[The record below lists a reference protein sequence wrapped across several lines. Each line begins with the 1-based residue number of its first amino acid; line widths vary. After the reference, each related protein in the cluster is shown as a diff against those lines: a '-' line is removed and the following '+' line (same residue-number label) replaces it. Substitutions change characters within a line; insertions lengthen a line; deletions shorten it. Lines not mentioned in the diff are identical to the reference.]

1 MLEEIDKKE
10 KKKIHNA
17 WAFYDWANSVYPLV
31 ITTAV
36 FPIFYNNNVYHFI
49 EKVTYNGIT
58 TEAKFVNFFGLKFVN
73 TALISWV
80 VGAYFLL
87 LVLLLPVLSGIAD
100 YSGRKK
106 EFLRIFAYIGS
117 ISCMLLYFFDKNHLE
132 WSMLTFA
139 MAGIGFWG
147 SLVFYNAFLP
157 EIASKEE
164 QDKLSAKGFALG
176 YFGSSL
182 LLIAC
187 LAYIMT
193 RANDQAKGE
202 AIRWTFV
209 ITGIWWFALSHITFT
224 IVPERTR
231 KSVVNKAIINKGLR
245 ELKKVWQ
252 EAKASKT
259 LIRYIRAFF
268 TYSMAVQTIMMM
280 AVYFG
285 MNEITWSSES
295 AGTVGLI
302 VSVLLIQL
310 IAIPGAIGLSK
321 IAAKIGNKKA
331 LILVLSLW
339 VVLSIGAYFIHTP
352 MGFYVVAGFVGL
364 VMGGTQS
371 LSRSTYSKLLPKN
384 TKDTSSY
391 FSLYDITEKIGIVI
405 GMLLYGM
412 VIQITGSTRLAIA
425 GLAIIFIMGIIL
437 LARMPKLDSK
447 N

>member
-10 KKKIHNA
+10 KKKIQNA

-31 ITTAV
+31 ITTAI
-36 FPIFYNNNVYHFI
+36 FPIFYNNGVYHFI
-49 EKVTYNGIT
+49 EKVTYNGISNDV
-58 TEAKFVNFFGLKFVN
+58 KFVEFFGVKFVN

-80 VGAYFLL
+80 VGAYFLF
-87 LVLLLPVLSGIAD
+87 LVLLLPILSGIAD

-117 ISCMLLYFFDKNHLE
+117 ISCMLLFFFDKNHLE
-132 WSMLTFA
+132 WSMLVFA
-139 MAGIGFWG
+139 LAGIGFWG

-157 EIASKEE
+157 EIADKNE
-164 QDKLSAKGFALG
+164 QDKLSAKGFAMG

-182 LLIAC
+182 LLVAC
-187 LAYIMT
+187 LGYIMT
-193 RANDQAKGE
+193 RPDDASKAM

-209 ITGIWWFALSHITFT
+209 ITGIWWFVLSHVTFR
-224 IVPERTR
+224 IVPENAR
-231 KSVVNKAIINKGLR
+231 KSVINKAILQKGFNELR
-245 ELKKVWQ
+245 NVWK
-252 EAKASKT
+252 EVKNST
-259 LIRYIRAFF
+259 ILLRYIRAFF

-285 MNEITWSSES
+285 MNEIEWESEN

-302 VSVLLIQL
+302 VSVLLIQI
-310 IAIPGAIGLSK
+310 IAIPGAIGLSR

-331 LILVLSLW
+331 LMLVLVLW
-339 VVLSIGAYFIHTP
+339 TFLSIGAYFIHTP

-384 TKDTSSY
+384 TTDTSSY

-405 GMLLYGM
+405 GMLLYGTAM
-412 VIQITGSTRLAIA
+412 QITGSMRLAIA
-425 GLAIIFIMGIIL
+425 GLALVFVIGLIL
-437 LARMPKLDSK
+437 LARMPKIDSAE
-447 N
+447 